1 MEKGFERE
9 VLDRLT
15 KIETKLDDYNTMKE
29 KTDDAHNLSI
39 QNERDIDEIKDKI
52 KWLSLYLV
60 STAQFFC
67 NNYSRNCKFNIC
79 INTNKS

>member
-15 KIETKLDDYNTMKE
+15 KIEAKLDDYNIMKE

-52 KWLSLYLV
+52 KWLSRTIVGAIIAGIVGLIFALIQI
-60 STAQFFC
+60 SP
-67 NNYSRNCKFNIC
+67 K
-79 INTNKS
+79 

>member
-52 KWLSLYLV
+52 KWLSRTIVGGIIAGIIGLIFALIQI
-60 STAQFFC
+60 SP
-67 NNYSRNCKFNIC
+67 K
-79 INTNKS
+79 

>member
-15 KIETKLDDYNTMKE
+15 VIETKLDDYNKIKE

-39 QNERDIDEIKDKI
+39 QNERDINEIKDKI
-52 KWLSLYLV
+52 KWLSRTVAGGIIAGIISLIFALI
-60 STAQFFC
+60 Q
-67 NNYSRNCKFNIC
+67 
-79 INTNKS
+79 INPK

>member
-39 QNERDIDEIKDKI
+39 QNERDIDEIKDKL
-52 KWLSLYLV
+52 KWLSRTIVGAIIAGIVGLIFALIQI
-60 STAQFFC
+60 SP
-67 NNYSRNCKFNIC
+67 K
-79 INTNKS
+79 

>member
-1 MEKGFERE
+1 MGKGFERE

-15 KIETKLDDYNTMKE
+15 KIETKLDDYNIMKE

-52 KWLSLYLV
+52 KWLSRTIVGAIIAGIVGLIFALIQI
-60 STAQFFC
+60 SP
-67 NNYSRNCKFNIC
+67 K
-79 INTNKS
+79 

>member
-52 KWLSLYLV
+52 KWLSRTIVGAIIAGIVGLIFALI
-60 STAQFFC
+60 QIIP
-67 NNYSRNCKFNIC
+67 K
-79 INTNKS
+79 

>member
-15 KIETKLDDYNTMKE
+15 KIEKKLDDYNTMKE

-52 KWLSLYLV
+52 KWLSRTIVGAIIAGIVGLIFALIQI
-60 STAQFFC
+60 SP
-67 NNYSRNCKFNIC
+67 K
-79 INTNKS
+79 

>member
-52 KWLSLYLV
+52 KWLSRTIVGAIIAGIAGLIFALIQI
-60 STAQFFC
+60 SP
-67 NNYSRNCKFNIC
+67 K
-79 INTNKS
+79 

>member
-39 QNERDIDEIKDKI
+39 QNKRDIDEIKDKI
-52 KWLSLYLV
+52 KWLSRTIVGAIIAGIVGLIFALIQI
-60 STAQFFC
+60 SP
-67 NNYSRNCKFNIC
+67 K
-79 INTNKS
+79 

>member
-52 KWLSLYLV
+52 KWLSRTIVGAIIAGIV
-60 STAQFFC
+60 SLIFALIQI
-67 NNYSRNCKFNIC
+67 SPK
-79 INTNKS
+79 

>member
-39 QNERDIDEIKDKI
+39 KNERDIDEIKDKI
-52 KWLSLYLV
+52 KWLSRTIVGAIIAGIVGLIFALIQI
-60 STAQFFC
+60 SP
-67 NNYSRNCKFNIC
+67 K
-79 INTNKS
+79 

>member
-52 KWLSLYLV
+52 KWLSRTIVGAIIAGIVGLIFALIQI
-60 STAQFFC
+60 SPE
-67 NNYSRNCKFNIC
+67 
-79 INTNKS
+79 

>member
-15 KIETKLDDYNTMKE
+15 KIETKLDDYNTMKK

-52 KWLSLYLV
+52 KWLSRTIVGAIIAGIVGLIFALIQI
-60 STAQFFC
+60 SP
-67 NNYSRNCKFNIC
+67 K
-79 INTNKS
+79 

>member
-15 KIETKLDDYNTMKE
+15 KIEIKLDDYNTMKE

-52 KWLSLYLV
+52 KWLSRTIVGAIIAGIVGLIFALIQI
-60 STAQFFC
+60 SP
-67 NNYSRNCKFNIC
+67 K
-79 INTNKS
+79 

>member
-39 QNERDIDEIKDKI
+39 QNERDINEIKNKI
-52 KWLSLYLV
+52 QWLSRTIVGGIIAGIIGLIFALIQI
-60 STAQFFC
+60 SP
-67 NNYSRNCKFNIC
+67 K
-79 INTNKS
+79 

>member
-15 KIETKLDDYNTMKE
+15 KIETKLDDYNTMEE

-52 KWLSLYLV
+52 KWLSRTIVGAIIAGIVGLIFALIQI
-60 STAQFFC
+60 SP
-67 NNYSRNCKFNIC
+67 K
-79 INTNKS
+79 